1 MHCVCTEISS
11 FSFLFKNICSNEP
24 YKIALQ
30 KSCDKNLTIVIRK
43 GKTVW
48 KYGPHCWYFGLNLN
62 IWGGRTVHTSK
73 QGKWSRNGVVATS
86 YGPDCGRYNTLRLD
100 YAKNIICVK
109 IRARKYQTQPSE
121 KHFEVCLM
129 LRIKNKGLI
138 SQKFQRENLLQH
150 LINLINLLIIYWFN
164 YLKLIVSRFWPRSFM
179 FERILSFM
187 KN

>member
-1 MHCVCTEISS
+1 MHCVCIEISS

-30 KSCDKNLTIVIRK
+30 KSCDKSLTIVIRK
-43 GKTVW
+43 GKTAW

-73 QGKWSRNGVVATS
+73 QGKWSRNGVVARS
-86 YGPDCGRYNTLRLD
+86 YGPDCGSYNTLRLD

-121 KHFEVCLM
+121 KHFEVCLI
-129 LRIKNKGLI
+129 LRIKNEGLI
-138 SQKFQRENLLQH
+138 NQKFRRENLLQH
-150 LINLINLLIIYWFN
+150 LIN
-164 YLKLIVSRFWPRSFM
+164 
-179 FERILSFM
+179 
-187 KN
+187 